1 MSSRTYW
8 LHVDTALQIAHLV
21 ALQLPLSEPVEADR
35 ATGFAYRNIDNLI
48 EFTSHALDAT
58 YGDADSILMAA
69 EMKGDLDL
77 WLDLNQ
83 ADFDKIAAAGL
94 IIGCKRIPISGYV
107 VQDGMSI
114 LLTPDKCAPA
124 VPATLGQED

>member
-8 LHVDTALQIAHLV
+8 LHVDLALQIAHLV
-21 ALQLPLSEPVEADR
+21 SLKLPLAESVEVDR
-35 ATGFAYRNIDNLI
+35 VEGYAYRNIVNLI
-48 EFTSHALDAT
+48 EFTSHALDASH
-58 YGDADSILMAA
+58 GDADSILMAA

-77 WLDLNQ
+77 WLDISK
-83 ADFDKIAAAGL
+83 ADFDRIAATGE

-107 VQDGMSI
+107 VQDGMTI
-114 LLTPDKCAPA
+114 LQTPDKCAPV